1 MLRYC
6 IYIGLIAGA
15 IAMQWSLWFGKGGF
29 ARLDELQTELVT
41 IRAAN
46 EALRRENEA
55 LAAEIESLEN
65 GSAAVEERARLRL
78 GMIRENEVLIR
89 LVPEGELPA
98 NREETVTTSTRQ
110 HVFQPKRADL
120 YSGGKSAKSAKSA
133 KGGGDKKK
141 Q

>member
-1 MLRYC
+1 MLKYC

-15 IAMQWSLWFGKGGF
+15 IAMQWSLWFGRGGY
-29 ARLDELQTELVT
+29 ARLDELQTELTT

-65 GSAAVEERARLRL
+65 GSAAIEERARLRL
-78 GMIRENEVLIR
+78 GMIREDEVLIR
-89 LVPEGELPA
+89 LVPEGELHAKP
-98 NREETVTTSTRQ
+98 EESVTMSSKR
-110 HVFQPKRADL
+110 HVFKPKRADL
-120 YSGGKSAKSAKSA
+120 YIEGEPPKDDSA
-133 KGGGDKKK
+133 GKK

>member
-1 MLRYC
+1 MLKYC

-55 LAAEIESLEN
+55 LAAEIESLES
-65 GSAAVEERARLRL
+65 GGVAVEERARLRL

-98 NREETVTTSTRQ
+98 NREETVTTSSGQ

-120 YSGGKSAKSAKSA
+120 YGGGKSV
-133 KGGGDKKK
+133 KGGAAKKK